1 MKTNVDSKTVATPH
15 IKSVGRSPLRFG
27 LPLKSLAIASVLLA
41 ALMAFFPIRMQA
53 TSIEALNFT
62 STSDEVFPGYTVGW
76 AFNVSAPI
84 TVTSLGWFDDQD
96 ALGFAF
102 DHAVGIFSA
111 AGDLLVSATVTTVD
125 PLTASTGS
133 QPGFG
138 FRYHPITPFTLQPGS
153 YVIGGLNPLGT
164 TDGFYDFGSGVTTAT
179 GITYVEG
186 RFVGCCTLVLTY
198 PNTPADRGISY
209 FGPNFQFTPTPS
221 YAAQVQ
227 QPINADGTSVF
238 NVRRGVVPVK
248 FTLTQDGVATCDL
261 PPATIAVTR
270 TAGGTTGPI
279 DESIYTGPA
288 DTGSNFRI
296 GSCQY
301 IYNLSA
307 SALGV
312 DTYRVDIKINDQVVG
327 SAFQLK

>member
-1 MKTNVDSKTVATPH
+1 MKRIAKF
-15 IKSVGRSPLRFG
+15 IKNSINRSPFCRDLLLAA
-27 LPLKSLAIASVLLA
+27 LPLASVLLA
-41 ALMAFFPIRMQA
+41 GLMALCPLQMHA
-53 TSIEALNFT
+53 TSNEALNFT

-76 AFNVSAPI
+76 AFNVSVPV

-96 ALGFAF
+96 TLGLAS
-102 DHAVGIFSA
+102 DHPVGIFSA
-111 AGDLLVSATVTTVD
+111 GGSLLVSATVTTFD
-125 PLTASTGS
+125 PLTVSTGS

-138 FRYHPITPFTLQPGS
+138 FRYHAITPFTLESGS
-153 YVIGGLNPLGT
+153 YVIGGLSPLGT
-164 TDGFYDFGSGVTTAT
+164 TDGFYDFGSAVTTAA

-186 RFVGCCTLVLTY
+186 RYVGCCTLELTY

-221 YAAQVQ
+221 YTAQIQ
-227 QPINADGTSVF
+227 QPINSDGTSIF

-248 FTLTQDGVATCDL
+248 FTLTQSGVQTCTL

-279 DESIYTGPA
+279 DESIYTGAA

-296 GSCQY
+296 DSCQY

-312 DTYRVDIKINDQVVG
+312 GIYRVDIKITNQVVG
-327 SAFQLK
+327 SAVFQLK